1 MTYLTTWGTH
11 SRKMAHSVSLYISR
25 VETSKQRRRQSTGTR
40 GLLLRGGEGTGGER
54 KRKGGTGKG
63 REGRKGKGK
72 GKRIITPV
80 FDLASTWD

>member
-40 GLLLRGGEGTGGER
+40 GLLLRGGEGTGKEKKGRDREREGGKKGER
-54 KRKGGTGKG
+54 KREEDNNS
-63 REGRKGKGK
+63 R
-72 GKRIITPV
+72 
-80 FDLASTWD
+80 L